1 MIIDYTFLPD
11 NALRVPDGEV
21 SVGALE
27 FFELDLNEVE
37 EDPLLRGRNERFSV
51 EHEL

>member
-1 MIIDYTFLPD
+1 MIFDYTFLPD
-11 NALRVPDGEV
+11 NALRVPGREV

-27 FFELDLNEVE
+27 FFELDLNEIE
-37 EDPLLRGRNERFSV
+37 ENPLLRGGYERFSV